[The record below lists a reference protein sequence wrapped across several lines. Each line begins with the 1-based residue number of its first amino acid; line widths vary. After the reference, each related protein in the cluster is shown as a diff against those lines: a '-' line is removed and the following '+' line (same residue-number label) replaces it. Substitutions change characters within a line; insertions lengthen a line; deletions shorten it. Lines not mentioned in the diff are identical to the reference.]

1 MTDHAT
7 TFRRLHQDGLL
18 LLANAWD
25 AGSARLI
32 ESLGAK
38 AVATTSAGLAW
49 ANGYPD
55 GDYLP
60 LDRLYAA
67 VESIARAIRVPLT
80 VDAEGGYSDDPIAVG
95 ATIARLGL
103 LGAVGINL
111 EDGAGSPEALCAKLE
126 QIKRACAQAGVDV
139 FVNVRTD
146 IYLRGLAPEGER
158 VGATLAR
165 ARLYRDAGADGLFV
179 PGIQESAEI
188 AVVVA
193 GTPLPVNVLA
203 RPGLPAAAEL
213 ARLGVRRLSAGS
225 GLSQT
230 LFARA
235 AELATGF
242 FRDGDSAPLSAGA
255 MPYAQI
261 NALFEPR

>member
-32 ESLGAK
+32 ESVGAK
-38 AVATTSAGLAW
+38 AIATTSAGLAW
-49 ANGYPD
+49 SNGYAD
-55 GDYLP
+55 GDTLP
-60 LDRLYAA
+60 VERLYAA

-80 VDAEGGYSDDPIAVG
+80 VDAEGGYSDDPTTVG
-95 ATIARLGL
+95 ATIARLGS

-111 EDGAGSPEALCAKLE
+111 EDGGGTPEALCAKLDA
-126 QIKRACAQAGVDV
+126 IKRACAQAGVDV

-158 VGATLAR
+158 VGATLTR

-179 PGIQESAEI
+179 PGITQRTEI
-188 AVVVA
+188 ADVVA

-203 RPGLPAAAEL
+203 YPGLPAAAEL
-213 ARLGVRRLSAGS
+213 AQLGVRRLSAGS

-235 AELATGF
+235 AELARGF
-242 FRDGDSAPLSAGA
+242 FQDGDSAPLSAGA
-255 MPYAQI
+255 MPYGDI
-261 NALFEPR
+261 NALFAAR